1 MGESMIRKI
10 LDSKIIKFFRSSPKT
25 TLGFCLIL
33 LVLVLT
39 LGANFFTSHDPLF
52 RYEGAYHLAPSSEHI
67 LGTTRLGRDVWAQTL
82 YGGRISIFVGILA
95 GVIAVTLSLIIGISA
110 GYFGGVVDSVISTII
125 NIFMVI
131 PQIVLLL
138 IIASLLGGVSPITI
152 GIIIGLKSWPFNA
165 RILRAQTMSIRNREF
180 VYSAETLGE
189 TKTRRLFVEI
199 MPNMMSMI
207 SSSFV
212 GTVIYAIM
220 AQATLEFIG
229 FGDPFSVTWG
239 TMLYNAQSTGALHS
253 GIWWEVLG
261 PSVAI
266 ILLGAGLTLINF
278 SIDEIS
284 NPKLKAQRI
293 MASYYKAKKKQE
305 ALNKNAAKRVKTND
319 LDKGGV

>member
-1 MGESMIRKI
+1 MIGKI
-10 LDSKIIKFFRSSPKT
+10 ANSKIIKFFCSSPKT
-25 TLGFCLIL
+25 TIGVMLIL
-33 LVLVLT
+33 MVLT
-39 LGANFFTSHDPLF
+39 LTIGANIFTSHDPLF
-52 RYEGAYHLAPSSEHI
+52 RYEGSYHLAPSSEHI

-82 YGGRISIFVGILA
+82 YGGRISIFVGVLA
-95 GVIAVTLSLIIGISA
+95 GVIAVSLSLIIGISA
-110 GYFGGVVDSVISTII
+110 GYFGGAVDSVISTII

-138 IIASLLGGVSPITI
+138 IIASLLGGVSPVMI
-152 GIIIGLKSWPFNA
+152 GLIIGLTSWPFNA
-165 RILRAQTMSIRNREF
+165 RVLRAQTMSIRSREF

-189 TKTRRLFVEI
+189 TKFRRLFVEI
-199 MPNMMSMI
+199 MPNMLSMI

-239 TMLYNAQSTGALHS
+239 TMLYNAQTTGALQS
-253 GIWWEVLG
+253 GIWWEVLA
-261 PSVAI
+261 PSAAI

-278 SIDEIS
+278 SIDELS

-293 MASYYKAKKKQE
+293 MATYYKEKKRQE
-305 ALNKNAAKRVKTND
+305 KSKKR
-319 LDKGGV
+319 GGKILTSKS